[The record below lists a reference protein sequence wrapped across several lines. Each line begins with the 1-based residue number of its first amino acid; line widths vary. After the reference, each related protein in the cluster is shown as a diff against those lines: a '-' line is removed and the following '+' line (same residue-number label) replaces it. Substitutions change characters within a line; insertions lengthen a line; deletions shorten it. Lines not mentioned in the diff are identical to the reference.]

1 MIKKVIFFLILFFYV
16 YPIFF
21 GFSPIPN
28 DRILQIIGLIVFIAT
43 PSFRKVVFR
52 DRKLYILLFS
62 QFIVFFLAIMAQ
74 SRNFGSIDSYY
85 IKEALNIFFYLFSA
99 YLVIWCYK
107 WTFGYF
113 SFIGLLDR
121 LIGVFIAQAM
131 ISFFFFFV
139 PGTYELYTMLLK
151 SETNQGLFNKIG
163 YLTKRLMGVGSNFFS
178 GVVKYG
184 YGLLI
189 LVFLPYF
196 KQSYFFKH
204 RLAYFGCLLILVCA
218 GLMTGRFFFMAVLLA
233 MMMYSTLSPIYTL
246 RLVFKIVPIALLAMG
261 LMFFFM
267 SALLETNRA
276 SLVFNYVFE
285 LFVNYSETG
294 ELSTSSSDGTLSMY
308 IFPDNI
314 STWLFGDG
322 KIQLT
327 DGSYYMRTD
336 VGYIRLLFYFGVIST
351 TVHFVMQFVSYNL
364 LKTLSKNRY
373 LRRLS
378 IFMFLWVVLLNV
390 KGLARGD
397 EFLILL
403 FLGLAASKNLK
414 YEIS

>member
-1 MIKKVIFFLILFFYV
+1 MIRKIVFFLILFFYV

-28 DRILQIIGLIVFIAT
+28 DRILQIVGLIIFVLT
-43 PSFRKVVFR
+43 PSFRKIVFSEG
-52 DRKLYILLFS
+52 KLYLLLFC
-62 QFIVFFLAIMAQ
+62 QFIIFFLAIMAQ
-74 SRNFGSIDSYY
+74 SRNYGGLDTYY
-85 IKEALNIFFYLFSA
+85 IKEAFNIFLYLFSA
-99 YLVIWCYK
+99 YLVIWSYR
-107 WTFGYF
+107 WAFGSF

-121 LIGVFIAQAM
+121 LVGVFLAQAI
-131 ISFFFFFV
+131 ISFLFFFI
-139 PGTYELYTMLLK
+139 PGIYEVYLSFLK
-151 SETNQGLFNKIG
+151 AETNQGLFNKIG

-189 LVFLPYF
+189 LTFLPYF
-196 KQSYFFKH
+196 KQSYFSTH
-204 RLAYFGCLLILVCA
+204 RVVYFGSLLLVTCA
-218 GLMTGRFFFMAVLLA
+218 GLMTGRFFFIAILLI
-233 MMMYSTLSPIYTL
+233 MVMYSSFSPIYTF
-246 RLVFKIVPIALLAMG
+246 RLAFKIIPIAVIGMLLI
-261 LMFFFM
+261 FFFISTLM
-267 SALLETNRA
+267 ESSRT

-322 KIQLT
+322 KIQMS

-336 VGYIRLLFYFGVIST
+336 VGYIRLLFYFGIIST
-351 TVHFVMQFVSYNL
+351 IVHFIMQFTSYNL
-364 LKTLSKNRY
+364 LKNMTQNPY
-373 LRRLS
+373 IRRLS
-378 IFMFLWVVLLNV
+378 IFMFLWVLLLNV

-403 FLGLAASKNLK
+403 FLGLTANKNLR